1 MLNEIIKGV
10 SMKLN
15 TSFGNGY
22 KIYQNDVKQ
31 GLKEPCFF
39 IAVLQ
44 PELSPLLGTRRMN
57 RNPLDVQY
65 IPSDPGENA
74 EMFSVAGK
82 LVEALEFITL
92 PGGDLL
98 HGTKMNYEVVDG
110 VLHFFVNY
118 NLPMIRPRDETYM
131 ETLETDVGTVGGD

>member
-1 MLNEIIKGV
+1 MINEIIKGV

-31 GLKEPCFF
+31 GLKRPCFF

-44 PELSPLLGTRRMN
+44 PEFSPLLGTRRMS
-57 RNPLDVQY
+57 RNPLNVQY
-65 IPSDPGENA
+65 IPSEPGKNA
-74 EMFSVAGK
+74 EMFSVAGE
-82 LVEALEFITL
+82 LAEALEFITL

-98 HGTKMNYEVVDG
+98 HGTAMNYEVVDG

-118 NLPMIRPRDETYM
+118 NLPLIQMPAEETPM
-131 ETLETDVGTVGGD
+131 ESLDVNVGTKKG